1 MDAPTGVREHCTIAA
16 TLDLVG
22 SRSSLLLL
30 REAALGTRRF
40 ADFAVRTG
48 LSEPMTA
55 RRLAELVD
63 AGLLARADYREPGQR
78 VRQEYRL
85 TPAGLDFLPVITA
98 LRQWGDAHAGVPG
111 GPPIAVAHAGC
122 GAEVVAEVRCTHG
135 HPVPPGESVVTH
147 LR

>member
-1 MDAPTGVREHCTIAA
+1 MDAPTGVREHCPVAA

-22 SRSSLLLL
+22 SRSSLLLM

-85 TPAGLDFLPVITA
+85 TSSGVDFLPVITA
-98 LRQWGDAHAGVPG
+98 LRQWGDAHADVPG
-111 GPPIAVAHAGC
+111 GRPLRVDHAGC
-122 GAEVVAEVRCTHG
+122 GAEVVAEVRCTAG
-135 HPVPPGESVVTH
+135 HAVPPAEAVVTR